1 MLSDSCHESVFRLG
15 NNLEVVIAERKTS
28 GINEITFIP
37 VHPAIF
43 SDFFEYRIE
52 VEAVRNLSFSEGVI
66 TIEIKAFAI
75 QSVIEALDNKFNKSS
90 SLDTQWVLAEK
101 LTANNF

>member
-1 MLSDSCHESVFRLG
+1 MLSDGCHKSVFRLG
-15 NNLEVVIAERKTS
+15 NNHEVVIAERKAS
-28 GINEITFIP
+28 GINVITFTP

-52 VEAVRNLSFSEGVI
+52 VEVVRNLSSSEGVI
-66 TIEIKAFAI
+66 TIEIKALAI
-75 QSVIEALDNKFNKSS
+75 QPVIREVDNKLNKSS
-90 SLDTQWVLAEK
+90 GLDTQWVLAEK